1 MALFAALMLIRHFT
15 LGTIRQLKKVEG
27 IARSPLFNHLS
38 STLTGL
44 TTIRSFGAQKEF
56 SKKFNAIQ
64 DKHTN
69 VYFMF
74 MTCSRWFGIVLD
86 EICLVY
92 TVAVAISLVASIEN
106 RSSSSIG
113 LSLSQALMLTGTFQ
127 WGIRQ
132 SADVETQMTS
142 VERVNELNKIDRE
155 VDNGMDPPEDWPKS
169 GQIVLND
176 MSLQYE
182 GSDSPVLKNINLSI
196 KGGETVGIVGRTG
209 AGKSSIIAT
218 LFRMTPPTGLIE
230 IDGIDTSSI
239 SLSNLRRKL
248 AIIPQEPIL
257 FSETVRKNLDPFG
270 ECTDDHIW
278 RVLEKVQLKDT
289 INGFPMRLDQMISES
304 GGNFSVGQKQL
315 ICLARAIIRNN
326 KILILDE
333 ATANVDPKYAFQV
346 CAHSLSDPSSAF
358 QNRRLNSGDNKKRI
372 Q

>member
-1 MALFAALMLIRHFT
+1 
-15 LGTIRQLKKVEG
+15 
-27 IARSPLFNHLS
+27 
-38 STLTGL
+38 
-44 TTIRSFGAQKEF
+44 
-56 SKKFNAIQ
+56 
-64 DKHTN
+64 
-69 VYFMF
+69 MF

-86 EICLVY
+86 ELCLIY
-92 TVAVAISLVASIEN
+92 TVAVAISLVATLDQ
-106 RSSSSIG
+106 RTSSSVG

-142 VERVNELNKIDRE
+142 VERVHELSKIDRE
-155 VDNGMDPPEDWPKS
+155 PDNEIEPPEEWPKS
-169 GQIVLND
+169 GQIIFQD

-182 GSDSPVLKNINLSI
+182 GSDSPVLNNINLEI

-239 SLSNLRRKL
+239 SLSSLRRRL

-257 FSETVRKNLDPFG
+257 FTETVRKNLDPFG
-270 ECTDDHIW
+270 DCPDELIW
-278 RVLEKVQLKDT
+278 QVLEKVQLKDS
-289 INGFPMRLDQMISES
+289 INGFAMKLDQLISES

-315 ICLARAIIRNN
+315 ICLARAILRNS

-333 ATANVDPKYAFQV
+333 ATANVDPKYDHQANIYF
-346 CAHSLSDPSSAF
+346 L
-358 QNRRLNSGDNKKRI
+358 RL
-372 Q
+372 